1 MRTTALH
8 DTTNAMHLRR
18 RAQRAEDEARSLRI
32 ELAQLQDAIAEERA
46 ALIAYVNSLAHA
58 YDITQ
63 LLQATGRDTVREMA
77 ERHQS
82 CTTCGGYR
90 REMWDAMLAPTL
102 EAMREAMGL
111 PAPDGEAAPSWPVAP
126 GARYHR
132 GDILRPF
139 LTRDEEAAQAARQR
153 AFAAQMAREDRAG
166 LSGW

>member
-1 MRTTALH
+1 MRGHAEH
-8 DTTNAMHLRR
+8 PQSNYSRFLRR
-18 RAQRAEDEARSLRI
+18 RAQRAEDEARSLRM

-46 ALIAYVNSLAHA
+46 ALIAYMNGPAHA

-63 LLQATGRDTVREMA
+63 LLQAIGRDTVRAMA

-90 REMWDAMLAPTL
+90 REMWDAVLAPTL

-111 PAPDGEAAPSWPVAP
+111 PA
-126 GARYHR
+126 
-132 GDILRPF
+132 
-139 LTRDEEAAQAARQR
+139 RDEETAQAARQR